1 MGAPLEH
8 ERAELLLGQARAH
21 LALGRVAD
29 AAGTLQR
36 AIDELDG
43 RRTPRNDVA
52 GVLTPSELRV
62 AQMAAGGM
70 KNREIAQE
78 LFVSVK
84 AVEYHLANTYRKL
97 GIPGRLGLSGALL
110 S

>member
-1 MGAPLEH
+1 M
-8 ERAELLLGQARAH
+8 LGQARAH
-21 LALGRVAD
+21 LALGRVAE
-29 AAGTLQR
+29 AADTLQR
-36 AIDELDG
+36 AIDELGG
-43 RRTPRNDVA
+43 RRRPRGDVA
-52 GVLTPSELRV
+52 DMLTPSELRI
-62 AQMAAGGM
+62 ACMAAEGM

-97 GIPGRLGLSGALL
+97 GIGGRAGLPGALL